1 MRRSAGRL
9 GVVLAAACLLL
20 APARGVAQGD
30 PCAVA
35 GPVAVLELGGDES
48 GIGGTGLEGDESG
61 IGGTGLTGEASGIG
75 GTGIANR
82 ESGVGGTGRG
92 EESGVGGTG
101 IYGTLTAFGSICVN
115 GLRVHYP
122 EDVDVERNGQPAA
135 RSVLALGQVVWVVA
149 GDDAGRLSTRNIAIH
164 SAVVGEVSSVDHAG
178 RRLMVSG
185 SAVQVPEG
193 VYLGEGI
200 AFETMEVG
208 DRVDVS
214 GLRVD
219 DGEIVASRI
228 AAAGPRAADLIEGPS
243 PETLVVASG
252 GLERI
257 SVEGYVRGRTQRPR
271 VGGIA
276 LDLSALGD
284 LRDRLR
290 PGLRVRAQG
299 RLSAD
304 GVLRVERRPWRRH
317 GPKRAPLPLPVDPL
331 LKPGVVPKSEVG
343 PKPEIRPAPPRPK
356 VQRPPDRPHRPI
368 GQRPHRP
375 MPVRPQILDVRPRV
389 SPVPG
394 K

>member
-1 MRRSAGRL
+1 MTRSAGRL

-30 PCAVA
+30 PCAVD

-48 GIGGTGLEGDESG
+48 GIGGTGLSGEESG
-61 IGGTGLTGEASGIG
+61 IGGTGLSGEESGIG

-82 ESGVGGTGRG
+82 ESGVGGTGLG

-122 EDVDVERNGQPAA
+122 EDVDVERNGQPVA
-135 RSVLALGQVVWVVA
+135 RSALALGQVVWVVA
-149 GDDAGRLSTRNIAIH
+149 GDDAGRLSTRNISIH
-164 SAVVGEVSSVDHAG
+164 SAVVGEVSSVDHAD
-178 RRLMVSG
+178 RRLEVSG

-193 VYLGEGI
+193 VVLGEGI
-200 AFETMEVG
+200 AFDTLEVG

-214 GLRVD
+214 GLRAD

-228 AAAGPRAADLIEGPS
+228 TAAGAREFDFVEGPS
-243 PETLVVASG
+243 PEALVTANE

-257 SVEGYVRGRTQRPR
+257 SIEGYVTGRAQRPR
-271 VGGIA
+271 LGGIA
-276 LDLSALGD
+276 LDLSALGG

-290 PGLRVRAQG
+290 PGLRVRAHG
-299 RLSAD
+299 RLSDD

-343 PKPEIRPAPPRPK
+343 PKPEIRPAPARPK
-356 VQRPPDRPHRPI
+356 VERPPDRPHRPI
-368 GQRPHRP
+368 RQRPQRP
-375 MPVRPQILDVRPRV
+375 VQIRPQILDVRPRV